1 MLKSI
6 PYTLAVVVMTLL
18 ARGDSADACGF
29 KRLNMPTPPSYLQ
42 VHQASARGKIFI
54 YGDAADK
61 RLEYALKRSGHL
73 VKRTSDETDA
83 RRADVV
89 ISDADCMD
97 VVQENIRGTT
107 AVLVV
112 VLKGGEGS
120 PGGAQYVIH
129 TGDGL
134 SSQVA
139 TLDEAVRN
147 ARR

>member
-1 MLKSI
+1 
-6 PYTLAVVVMTLL
+6 
-18 ARGDSADACGF
+18 
-29 KRLNMPTPPSYLQ
+29 
-42 VHQASARGKIFI
+42 
-54 YGDAADK
+54 
-61 RLEYALKRSGHL
+61 
-73 VKRTSDETDA
+73 
-83 RRADVV
+83 
-89 ISDADCMD
+89 MD